1 MCDHLETALEH
12 EDTVFIMNN
21 SINYINKVEKSGKML
36 LQIKI
41 PTKEMQAQCDDLDM
55 LIHDAE
61 TNRDNLGH
69 DLYRCQL
76 KKVRIGNNSEKIP
89 DLNFYHGVIK
99 IQNNNA
105 AGMTTM
111 EHNAC
116 SSLLISSA
124 DENIADLIEM
134 TYKER
139 KEDFQKQKLGSKYS
153 IINHYIPYC
162 MI

>member
-1 MCDHLETALEH
+1 
-12 EDTVFIMNN
+12 
-21 SINYINKVEKSGKML
+21 ML
-36 LQIKI
+36 LRMKI
-41 PTKEMQAQCDDLDM
+41 PAKEMQTQYGDLDM
-55 LIHDAE
+55 LIHGAE

-111 EHNAC
+111 EHNTC

-124 DENIADLIEM
+124 DENITDSTEM
-134 TYKER
+134 TYKE
-139 KEDFQKQKLGSKYS
+139 
-153 IINHYIPYC
+153 
-162 MI
+162 